1 MKTLLI
7 DDDEIS
13 RLPLAAL
20 LKRLPG
26 ITEVIE
32 VEDGEQA
39 WALLQEGLRPA
50 LCCCDLYMP
59 RLDGIGLLQR
69 TRGEP
74 LLASIP
80 FLMMSAAADRES
92 VTRAVAAGA
101 SGFIVKPYT
110 PQAVLPTI
118 ERVLREGRLRQCE
131 PAARV
136 RQRLGLTQDQ
146 LVHMT
151 RRWHADATT
160 LLDGLDAL
168 EGEGERVSALRR
180 LHSASVTLGQWR
192 CGELL
197 KHAIDGPPDADGGRA
212 QLREVLLL
220 ADAWLAGAA

>member
-1 MKTLLI
+1 MKTLLV

-20 LKRLPG
+20 LSRLPG

-32 VEDGEQA
+32 AEDGEQA
-39 WALLQEGLRPA
+39 WTLLQDGLRPA
-50 LCCCDLYMP
+50 LCCCDLFMS

-69 TRGEP
+69 TRQDA
-74 LLASIP
+74 LLAGIP

-92 VTRAVAAGA
+92 VTRAVEAGA
-101 SGFIVKPYT
+101 AGFIVKPYT

-118 ERVLREGRLRQCE
+118 ERVLRGGLARQCE

-136 RQRLGLTQDQ
+136 RQRLGLSQEQ
-146 LVHMT
+146 LVQVT
-151 RRWHADATT
+151 RRWQADITV
-160 LLDGLDAL
+160 LLDGIDAL
-168 EGEGERVSALRR
+168 EGDAQRVSALRR
-180 LHSASVTLGQWR
+180 LHSASATLGQLR
-192 CGELL
+192 CVELL
-197 KHAIDGPPDADGGRA
+197 RQAIDEAPEAGGGRA